1 MINLN
6 VAIKEYL
13 LPYSG
18 LLFTL
23 RRKKKYIWKA
33 IAHAFDRESVK

>member
-6 VAIKEYL
+6 VAVKEYL

-23 RRKKKYIWKA
+23 GGKSMFGKQ
-33 IAHAFDRESVK
+33 